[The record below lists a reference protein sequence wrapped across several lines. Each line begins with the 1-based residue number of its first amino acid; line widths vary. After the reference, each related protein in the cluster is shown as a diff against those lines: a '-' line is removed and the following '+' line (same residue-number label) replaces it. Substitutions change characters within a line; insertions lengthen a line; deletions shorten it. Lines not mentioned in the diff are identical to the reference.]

1 MNNIRFFD
9 SIAVSEPKEKIYRR
23 LGYKKTSTKISSTQ
37 RDDIER
43 NIAEAVSM
51 IALQGAGIRIPVIE
65 KDRFSVKLST
75 GIDFQSRDLAKMLAN
90 SSEVLLVGATA
101 GHAIMEAIYKDTQAG
116 NITRGVIF
124 DAAASEIVDVALD
137 WIVKF
142 FTHELLRE
150 NKRVTRARF
159 SCGYGDF
166 ALGNQISIYKALE
179 LERFGV
185 ELTESYIMIPEKSV
199 TAVVGIE

>member
-23 LGYKKTSTKISSTQ
+23 LGYKKASTKLNSIQ
-37 RDDIER
+37 REEIEH

-51 IALQGAGIRIPVIE
+51 IVLQGAGIRIPIIE

-75 GIDFQSRDLAKMLAN
+75 GIDFQSSDVAKMLAN
-90 SSEVLLVGATA
+90 SCEVLLVGATA
-101 GHAIMEAIYKDTQAG
+101 GRAIMEAIHTNTEAG
-116 NITRGVIF
+116 NITRGIIF
-124 DAAASEIVDVALD
+124 DAAASEMVDVALN
-137 WIVKF
+137 WIVQF
-142 FTHELLRE
+142 FSHELLRE
-150 NKRVTRARF
+150 NKRFTSARF

-166 ALGNQISIYKALE
+166 ALENQANIYKALE
-179 LERFGV
+179 LEHFGV
-185 ELTESYIMIPEKSV
+185 ELTESHIMIPEKSV